1 LKILKMK
8 IHLKLKIENW
18 KFSKGSSLLELLI
31 YLAVLAI
38 ISGVVSGIFMSIN
51 KGKGASDSRTEVSSN
66 LRFVFD
72 KIAQDI
78 RSATSSANIITPSDT
93 AIPTGI
99 LTLIVGGNTISYST
113 TSDNR
118 LQRTAG
124 SGPEII
130 TSSLTEITGLMFKR
144 LETTNT
150 ILNQTY
156 TSVEIMAT
164 SSFRSLNPEQQYIES
179 RKTTVGIRK

>member
-78 RSATSSANIITPSDT
+78 RSATSSAN
-93 AIPTGI
+93 I

>member
-1 LKILKMK
+1 MKILKMK

-78 RSATSSANIITPSDT
+78 RSATSSANIITPSD
-93 AIPTGI
+93 I